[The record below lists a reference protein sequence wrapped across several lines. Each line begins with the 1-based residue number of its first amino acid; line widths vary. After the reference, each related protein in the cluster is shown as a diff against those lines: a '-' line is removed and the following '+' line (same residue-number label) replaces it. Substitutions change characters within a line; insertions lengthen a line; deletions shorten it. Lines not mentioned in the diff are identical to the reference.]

1 MFYKGYKE
9 IHSYD
14 RDDGLWVG
22 ELTGIKD
29 LVSFSAINEEDLE
42 DEFHK
47 SVDGYL
53 DFCDEIE
60 KQPEVPSIKFML
72 GDLLDVQEGIIVHQV
87 NCRRRM
93 ASGIAKQIRTKYP
106 KHYEDYMNSNPELGN
121 VCFTQVNNR
130 LYVAGTFS
138 QDGYGY
144 TKEITYTDYNALF
157 AALETVNNYSVKT
170 GLQAY
175 LPYKIGCGL
184 GNGDWDTVLDII
196 RKTIPDAIIVKKE

>member
-9 IHSYD
+9 RHSYD
-14 RDDGLWVG
+14 REDGLWVG

-29 LVSFSAINEEDLE
+29 LVSFSATKEEDLE
-42 DEFHK
+42 DKFHK
-47 SVDGYL
+47 SVDDYL
-53 DFCDEIE
+53 DFCEEIE
-60 KQPEVPSIKFML
+60 KQPEVPSTKFML

-93 ASGIAKQIRTKYP
+93 ASGIARQIRDKYP
-106 KHYEDYMNSNPELGN
+106 KHYEDYMNTDPELGN
-121 VCFTQVNNR
+121 VCISHVGDR

-157 AALETVNNYSVKT
+157 AALETVNTYSVKT
-170 GLQAY
+170 GLQVY

-184 GNGDWDTVLDII
+184 GNGDWDTVLYII
-196 RKTIPDAIIVKKE
+196 KRTIPDAIIVKKE